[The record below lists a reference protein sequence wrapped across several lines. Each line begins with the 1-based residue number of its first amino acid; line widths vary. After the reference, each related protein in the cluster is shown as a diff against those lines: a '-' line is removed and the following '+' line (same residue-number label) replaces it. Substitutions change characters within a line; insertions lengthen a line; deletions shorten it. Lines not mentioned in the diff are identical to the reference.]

1 MVNSA
6 IKQHKKGENIM
17 DTRKPQQQ
25 ERKPNPAPKQPQK
38 PASPAA
44 PNKNPS
50 QKRG

>member
-1 MVNSA
+1 
-6 IKQHKKGENIM
+6 M

-44 PNKNPS
+44 PKNPN